1 MGIVAI
7 LKHPGRSESLIYS
20 YLAMRR
26 IIGVLAILLPVI
38 IVTGGFMQKGFVVQ
52 GSLSSYYYTNMRDF
66 FVGMLFS
73 VALFLISYKGY
84 ELIDDVVTNL
94 SGLFALGIIA
104 FPTSKFSGHVVK
116 VGIFLTPDNVSQY
129 IHLAFSIAFLLS
141 LAFNSMFLFTR
152 HGGEPSMEKKTRNVI
167 YVVSGWLMLVCIVGM
182 VAYIAFYSHTALA
195 KWRPVLMFETVALIS
210 FGISWL
216 VKGNTLFRDKQLSA
230 IR

>member
-1 MGIVAI
+1 MAG
-7 LKHPGRSESLIYS
+7 LKHPSRSESLIYS

-26 IIGVLAILLPVI
+26 IVGVLAILLPVI
-38 IVTGGFMQKGFVVQ
+38 IVAGGFIQKDSVVQ

-66 FVGMLFS
+66 FVGMLS
-73 VALFLISYKGY
+73 GVALFLISYKGY

-116 VGIFLTPDNVSQY
+116 VGIFLTPDDISQY
-129 IHLAFSIAFLLS
+129 IHLVFSIAFLLS
-141 LAFNSMFLFTR
+141 LAFNSMFLFTK
-152 HGGEPSMEKKTRNVI
+152 HGGVPSREKKTRNVI
-167 YVVSGWLMLVCIVGM
+167 YIVSGWLMLVCIVGM
-182 VAYIAFYSHTALA
+182 VTFIAFYSHTVLA
-195 KWRPVLMFETVALIS
+195 KWRPVLVFETVALIS